1 MLTVTG
7 DGIEDRVEFVLE
19 DENITHIVISSYNN
33 GSLAFTQV
41 ELALQFQQWS
51 VSNIWWWKTQ
61 LNFLVSEPGCMC
73 NSIIVIGGVPTASS
87 HPQSEYQDF
96 APSGGNATIQWVQ
109 Y

>member
-41 ELALQFQQWS
+41 ELALQFQQ
-51 VSNIWWWKTQ
+51 
-61 LNFLVSEPGCMC
+61 
-73 NSIIVIGGVPTASS
+73 
-87 HPQSEYQDF
+87 
-96 APSGGNATIQWVQ
+96 
-109 Y
+109 